1 MNVLVCGGAGFIG
14 SAFIKSYHQNNRDSK
29 ITNLDNL
36 TIGSNLQNLKELKD
50 DPNYKFIK
58 DDIRNESVIDSLVK
72 DSDVTINFAAESHVD
87 RSIANPKPFLETN
100 IFGTY
105 SILEAIRK
113 HDKQFIH
120 VSTDEVYGDAQGK
133 SSFNEDSQINP
144 SNPYAATK
152 AAADNLVMS
161 YHRTYGINCIT
172 TRCTNNFGPNQFP
185 EKLIPKT
192 IIRLLK
198 NLKVPLYGDGTQIRS
213 WIYVNDHVQAIES
226 LIKKGKPGHVYN
238 ITAYEEITNK
248 SIVEKILDI
257 LGKPREHLIVLSWIR
272 TSSARVEPELVV
284 ATLAER
290 LNQVE
295 SYAVQHRVDI
305 CVPGLVIERMPR
317 PLRLKEPAILHLVI
331 FRLQAFILAKLRHP
345 EDI

>member
-14 SAFIKSYHQNNRDSK
+14 SAFIKNYHQNNRDSK

-113 HDKQFIH
+113 HDKQLIH

-226 LIKKGKPGHVYN
+226 LISKGKPGHVYN

-257 LGKPREHLIVLSWIR
+257 LGKPHDIIEYVNDRPGHDKRYSIDCSKIENQTGWKPRYNFDDALKQTVNWYLQNQSWGEPLID
-272 TSSARVEPELVV
+272 EN
-284 ATLAER
+284 TL
-290 LNQVE
+290 
-295 SYAVQHRVDI
+295 
-305 CVPGLVIERMPR
+305 
-317 PLRLKEPAILHLVI
+317 
-331 FRLQAFILAKLRHP
+331 HP
-345 EDI
+345 QPWTIKHDHI